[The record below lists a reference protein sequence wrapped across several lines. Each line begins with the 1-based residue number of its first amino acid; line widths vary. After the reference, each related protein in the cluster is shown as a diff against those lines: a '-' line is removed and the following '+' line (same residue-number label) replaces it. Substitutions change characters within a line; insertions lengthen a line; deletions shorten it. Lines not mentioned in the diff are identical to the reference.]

1 MISEDEARV
10 IAQDY
15 LEQDARG
22 FTFSF
27 FPTPQRRPDDW
38 VIGFDWGTGDGRVV
52 DGPIIVLV
60 DKQTGRV
67 RSLAEDVEERFR
79 RE

>member
-10 IAQDY
+10 IAQGY
-15 LEQDARG
+15 LERGSPG

-27 FPTPQRRPDDW
+27 YPTPQKRSDDW
-38 VIGFDWGTGDGRVV
+38 SMVFDWGTGDGSVF

-60 DKQTGRV
+60 DKQTGKA
-67 RSLAEDVEERFR
+67 RSLAEDIEEKSSRG
-79 RE
+79 